1 MGDSKKPKTQAIGKT
16 DQNEGQKSIGSGGAP
31 VMSATI
37 VPGSIVNI
45 AANAMLQEM
54 LIARYTFKICFKLAA
69 ASTVDY
75 LI

>member
-1 MGDSKKPKTQAIGKT
+1 
-16 DQNEGQKSIGSGGAP
+16 
-31 VMSATI
+31 MSATI